1 MVEEDLITITNL
13 DDIIDSR
20 EVIARMDQTDD
31 PLEYDRLNALA
42 KQCEAIAKDWE
53 HGEVLIRD
61 DHFKTY
67 AIDLAE
73 SCEVLPFDC
82 HKWNSYETTWPL
94 NCIDWNCAADL
105 LQEDYMSV
113 DFDGVRYWIR

>member
-73 SCEVLPFDC
+73 SCEVLP
-82 HKWNSYETTWPL
+82 TTWPL
-94 NCIDWNCAADL
+94 NCIDWDCAADL